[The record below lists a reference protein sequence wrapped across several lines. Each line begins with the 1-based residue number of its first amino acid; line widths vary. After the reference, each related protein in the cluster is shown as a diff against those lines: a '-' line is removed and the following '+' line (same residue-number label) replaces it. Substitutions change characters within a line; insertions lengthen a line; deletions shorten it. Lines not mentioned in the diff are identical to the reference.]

1 MILIGLAAGLIIGLI
16 IVIKETI
23 NWGWDW
29 SGIPLVLLSTFA
41 GTVLGVL
48 FSFLAAAFGSEI
60 PMIPEGEPVKTELIA
75 LEDGNGIHG
84 SFYLGSGYI
93 ESDQYYYYLTKT
105 PKGITQSKINVND
118 NKVYL
123 RPDEFT
129 GTPYF
134 VKQRYICENGFIY
147 FLSSGLLE
155 TTEYYFYIPP
165 DSITY
170 SYNIDL
176 K

>member
-1 MILIGLAAGLIIGLI
+1 MVIIGLAAGFIIGLI
-16 IVIKETI
+16 IIIKDSI
-23 NWGWDW
+23 DWGWEWIDIPIVFITSTIGTL
-29 SGIPLVLLSTFA
+29 SGVLLSLLT
-41 GTVLGVL
+41 
-48 FSFLAAAFGSEI
+48 AAFGSTI
-60 PMIPEGEPVKTELIA
+60 PMVPEGEPVKTELVA

-84 SFYLGSGYI
+84 SFYLGHGHV
-93 ESDQYYYYLTKT
+93 ESNQYYYYLTKT
-105 PKGITQSKINVND
+105 PKGITQSKINVNQ

-123 RPDEFT
+123 RPDEFK

-134 VKQRYICENGFIY
+134 VTQKYKCGNEFIY

-155 TTEYYFYIPP
+155 TNEYYFYIPP

>member
-1 MILIGLAAGLIIGLI
+1 MVIIGTAIGFIISLI
-16 IVIKETI
+16 VVIKSI
-23 NWGWDW
+23 KDWGWEW
-29 SGIPLVLLSTFA
+29 VNIALILLSTFA
-41 GTVLGVL
+41 GTLVGFLLSVVVAVS
-48 FSFLAAAFGSEI
+48 SFGI
-60 PMIPEGEPVKTELIA
+60 PMVPEGEPVKTELIA

-84 SFYLGSGYI
+84 SFYLGSGYV
-93 ESDQYYYYLTKT
+93 ESNQYYYYLTKT

-129 GTPYF
+129 GTPYL
-134 VKQRYICENGFIY
+134 VKQTYKCGNEFIN
-147 FLSSGLLE
+147 FLASGLLE

>member
-1 MILIGLAAGLIIGLI
+1 MVIIGLAAGFIIGLI

-23 NWGWDW
+23 EYRWDW
-29 SGIPLVLLSTFA
+29 TGLLLIFLSTIAGTLLGFLLSLL
-41 GTVLGVL
+41 V
-48 FSFLAAAFGSEI
+48 AAFGSEI
-60 PMIPEGEPVKTELIA
+60 PMAPEGEPVKTELIA

-84 SFYLGSGYI
+84 SFYLGHGYI
-93 ESDQYYYYLTKT
+93 ESDQYYYYLFET
-105 PKGITQSKINVND
+105 PKGITQSKINVDD

-123 RPDEFT
+123 RPDEFI

-134 VKQRYICENGFIY
+134 IAQKYKCENEFIY
-147 FLSSGLLE
+147 FLSGGLLE

>member
-1 MILIGLAAGLIIGLI
+1 MVIIGLAAGFIIGLI

-23 NWGWDW
+23 EYQWEWYA
-29 SGIPLVLLSTFA
+29 IPLVLLSTFA
-41 GTVLGVL
+41 GTVVGVL
-48 FSFLAAAFGSEI
+48 LSMLVAAFGSEI

-84 SFYLGSGYI
+84 SFYLGYGHI
-93 ESDQYYYYLTKT
+93 ESDQYYYYLTET
-105 PKGITQSKINVND
+105 PKGIIQSKINVDD

-134 VKQRYICENGFIY
+134 VTQKYKCGNEFIN

>member
-1 MILIGLAAGLIIGLI
+1 MVIIGLAAGIIIGLI
-16 IVIKETI
+16 VVIKETI
-23 NWGWDW
+23 DWHWDW
-29 SGIPLVLLSTFA
+29 SGIPIILLSTFT
-41 GTVLGVL
+41 GTVTGVL
-48 FSFLAAAFGSEI
+48 LSLLIVACGSEI
-60 PMIPEGEPVKTELIA
+60 PIVPEGEPVKTELVA

-84 SFYLGSGYI
+84 SFYLGSGYV
-93 ESDQYYYYLTKT
+93 ESDQYYYYLTET

-129 GTPYF
+129 GTPYLVTQKYKCGNEF
-134 VKQRYICENGFIY
+134 INFLASGF
-147 FLSSGLLE
+147 LE

>member
-1 MILIGLAAGLIIGLI
+1 MVIIGLAAGFIIGLI
-16 IVIKETI
+16 VVIKNI
-23 NWGWDW
+23 KDWGWEW
-29 SGIPLVLLSTFA
+29 VNIALILLATFA
-41 GTVLGVL
+41 GTVVGILLSLLIAVS
-48 FSFLAAAFGSEI
+48 SFGI
-60 PMIPEGEPVKTELIA
+60 PMIAEGEPVKTELVA

-84 SFYLGSGYI
+84 SFYLGHGHV
-93 ESDQYYYYLTKT
+93 ESNQYYYYLTKT
-105 PKGITQSKINVND
+105 PKGITQSKINVNQ

-123 RPDEFT
+123 RPDEFK

-134 VKQRYICENGFIY
+134 VTQKYKCGNEFIN
-147 FLSSGLLE
+147 FLASGLLE

>member
-1 MILIGLAAGLIIGLI
+1 MIIIGSVIGFIIGLK
-16 IVIKETI
+16 IVIKETKT
-23 NWGWDW
+23 WGWDW
-29 SGIPLVLLSTFA
+29 YAIPLTLLTSLVGILIGFFLSLLIAISSFGIPMVSK
-41 GTVLGVL
+41 
-48 FSFLAAAFGSEI
+48 
-60 PMIPEGEPVKTELIA
+60 GEPVKTELVA

-84 SFYLGSGYI
+84 SFYLGHGHV
-93 ESDQYYYYLTKT
+93 ESNQYYYYLTKT
-105 PKGITQSKINVND
+105 PKGITQSKINVNQ
-118 NKVYL
+118 NEVYL

-134 VKQRYICENGFIY
+134 VKQEYKCGNEFIN
-147 FLSSGLLE
+147 FLASGLLE

>member
-1 MILIGLAAGLIIGLI
+1 MIIIGIAAGLIIGLI
-16 IVIKETI
+16 IMIKEIVDYGWSWWTI
-23 NWGWDW
+23 PTVFLTSILGLLA
-29 SGIPLVLLSTFA
+29 GFLLSLLT
-41 GTVLGVL
+41 
-48 FSFLAAAFGSEI
+48 AAFGAAI

-84 SFYLGSGYI
+84 SFYLGHGYI
-93 ESDQYYYYLTKT
+93 DSHQYYYYLTET
-105 PKGITQSKINVND
+105 PKGITQSKIDINQNE
-118 NKVYL
+118 VYL
-123 RPDEFT
+123 RPNEFT
-129 GTPYF
+129 GTPYL
-134 VKQRYICENGFIY
+134 VTQKYKCENEFIY

-155 TTEYYFYIPP
+155 TNEYYFYIPP

>member
-1 MILIGLAAGLIIGLI
+1 MIIIGTILGFIISLI
-16 IVIKETI
+16 IVIQETRKS
-23 NWGWDW
+23 WWDW
-29 SGIPLVLLSTFA
+29 YAIPLVLLATFT
-41 GTVLGVL
+41 GTLVGFLLSVAIAVS
-48 FSFLAAAFGSEI
+48 SFGI
-60 PMIPEGEPVKTELIA
+60 PMVAEGEPVKTELVA

-84 SFYLGSGYI
+84 SFYLGHGHV
-93 ESDQYYYYLTKT
+93 ESNQYYYYLTKT
-105 PKGITQSKINVND
+105 PKGITQSKINVNQ

-123 RPDEFT
+123 RPDEFK

-134 VKQRYICENGFIY
+134 VTQKYKCGNKFIN
-147 FLSSGLLE
+147 FLASGLLE

>member
-1 MILIGLAAGLIIGLI
+1 MVIIGLAAGLIIGLI
-16 IVIKETI
+16 VVIKETI
-23 NWGWDW
+23 EWHWEW
-29 SGIPLVLLSTFA
+29 SGILLIFLSTFA
-41 GTVLGVL
+41 GTLLGGLISLLV
-48 FSFLAAAFGSEI
+48 AAFGAEI
-60 PMIPEGEPVKTELIA
+60 PMVPEGEPVKTELVA

-84 SFYLGSGYI
+84 SFYLGSGYV
-93 ESDQYYYYLTKT
+93 ESDQYYYYLTET
-105 PKGITQSKINVND
+105 PKGITQSKINVNN

-134 VKQRYICENGFIY
+134 ITQEYKCGNEFIN
-147 FLSSGLLE
+147 FLASGLLE

>member
-1 MILIGLAAGLIIGLI
+1 MVIIGLAAGFIIGLI
-16 IVIKETI
+16 VVIKSI
-23 NWGWDW
+23 KDWGWEQVN
-29 SGIPLVLLSTFA
+29 IPFILLTTFA
-41 GTVLGVL
+41 GTLVGFLLSAVIAVS
-48 FSFLAAAFGSEI
+48 SFGI
-60 PMIPEGEPVKTELIA
+60 PMIAEGEPVKTELIA

-84 SFYLGSGYI
+84 SFYLGHSHV
-93 ESDQYYYYLTKT
+93 ESNQYYYYLTKT
-105 PKGITQSKINVND
+105 PKGITQSKINVNQ

-123 RPDEFT
+123 RPDEFK

-134 VKQRYICENGFIY
+134 VTQKYKCGNEFIN
-147 FLSSGLLE
+147 FLASGLLE